1 MKRLVI
7 ILINIQ
13 RRKII
18 VNGIARRQNQSTTSD
33 KALEKQKVYDSRE
46 VSDKKNTKDEIVSN
60 NNSKEGKLSIP
71 KVMTVEKE
79 IISTI
84 ITEKETDEPLVT
96 STIHID
102 QDTIKNDF
110 QNTKSAY
117 DYNPRNE
124 VDKNKVQQEIKLQ
137 HNTLTKGVLKVK

>member
-1 MKRLVI
+1 
-7 ILINIQ
+7 
-13 RRKII
+13 
-18 VNGIARRQNQSTTSD
+18 
-33 KALEKQKVYDSRE
+33 
-46 VSDKKNTKDEIVSN
+46 
-60 NNSKEGKLSIP
+60 
-71 KVMTVEKE
+71 MTVEKE